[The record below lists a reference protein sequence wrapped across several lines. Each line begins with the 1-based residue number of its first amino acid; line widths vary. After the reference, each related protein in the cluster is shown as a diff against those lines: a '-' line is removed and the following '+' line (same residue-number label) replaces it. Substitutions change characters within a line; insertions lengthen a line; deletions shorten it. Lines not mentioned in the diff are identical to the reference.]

1 MLEAFID
8 PKIYEVYPEYQVAL
22 VRLAG
27 IKGQTS
33 NDFTE
38 KLLVQA
44 EQIGKELLSSTQLE
58 NIDEIATWRNAYL
71 KFGVKQRVAR
81 SSYESLLRRCEK
93 GLPRIDLITDLY
105 NYISIKHRLPIG
117 GEDFSK
123 YSGKPKLMIADGDE
137 NFETVLEG
145 KPHIEHP
152 DKGEVIWADDL
163 GVTCRRWNWRQ
174 CTRTH
179 LNTQTKDALF
189 IFDGLGSN
197 VETILKSASSELIG
211 HAQTLW
217 TNLEFEQITYSIDG
231 QKTHLL

>member
-1 MLEAFID
+1 MLEAVID
-8 PKIYEVYPEYQVAL
+8 QRIHEIYPDYQVAL
-22 VRLAG
+22 VRLTG
-27 IKGQTS
+27 IKGQAS

-38 KLLVQA
+38 SLLVQA
-44 EQIGKELLSSTQLE
+44 EQIGRDLLNASQIE
-58 NIDEIATWRNAYL
+58 EIEEIKDWRDAYL

-105 NYISIKHRLPIG
+105 NYISIKHRVPIG

-123 YSGKPKLMIADGDE
+123 YAGKPRLTIANGDE
-137 NFETVLEG
+137 NFESILEEN
-145 KPHIEHP
+145 PHIEHP
-152 DKGEVIWADDL
+152 EKGEIIWADDL

-179 LNTQTKDALF
+179 LNIQTEDALF

-197 VETILKSASSELIG
+197 AGIKIKNASEELISL
-211 HAQTLW
+211 AQSLW
-217 TNLEFEQITYSIDG
+217 ADMQIETVVY
-231 QKTHLL
+231 TR

>member
-8 PKIYEVYPEYQVAL
+8 PKIYEIYPDYQVVL
-22 VRLAG
+22 VRLTG

-58 NIDEIATWRNAYL
+58 AIDEITTWRNAYL

-93 GLPRIDLITDLY
+93 GVPRIDLITDLY

-145 KPHIEHP
+145 NPHIEHP
-152 DKGEVIWADDL
+152 DKGEVIWSDDL

-179 LNTQTKDALF
+179 LNTETEDALF
-189 IFDGLGSN
+189 IFDGLGGN
-197 VETILKSASSELIG
+197 GGIKIKEASEELIEL
-211 HAQTLW
+211 AKSLW
-217 TNLEFEQITYSIDG
+217 DDIQIETVIHSR
-231 QKTHLL
+231 